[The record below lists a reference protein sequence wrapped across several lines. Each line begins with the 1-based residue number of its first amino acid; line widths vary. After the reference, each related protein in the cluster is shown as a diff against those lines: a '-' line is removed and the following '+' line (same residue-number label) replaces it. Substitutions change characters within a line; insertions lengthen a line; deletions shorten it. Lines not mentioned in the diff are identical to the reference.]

1 MTDHSVV
8 TLRETAPYERPRE
21 RLERCGATALSD
33 TELLA
38 LILRS
43 GTRGVDVLQV
53 ATTLIA
59 QAGSIAA
66 LIDWSPAELRRIKG
80 IGRVRALELITVL
93 EIARR
98 SIDHRRPE
106 KPFLR
111 SAADIN
117 GYMQPLIM
125 GLSVEKLWVLSLNR
139 RGRLLE
145 CTEVSS
151 GTANAALAHP
161 REVFRAAVR
170 ASASSIICVHN
181 HPSGDPSPSR
191 PDVEATRLLR
201 DAARTLEIELI
212 DHVIVGRPS
221 ADPSG
226 RGYSS
231 FRESGML

>member
-1 MTDHSVV
+1 MVADGLI
-8 TLRETAPYERPRE
+8 TLRETAPSERPRE
-21 RLERCGATALSD
+21 RLERCGPSALSD

-43 GTRGVDVLQV
+43 GSRGADVLQV
-53 ATTLIA
+53 ATTLVA
-59 QAGSIAA
+59 RAGSIAA
-66 LIDWSPAELRRIKG
+66 LLEWSPAELRQVKG

-98 SIDHRRPE
+98 TLGHRRPE

-111 SAADIN
+111 SASEIHAH
-117 GYMQPLIM
+117 MQSLVA

-145 CTEVSS
+145 CAEVSS

-170 ASASSIICVHN
+170 ACASSIICVHN
-181 HPSGDPSPSR
+181 HPSGDPSPSG
-191 PDVEATRLLR
+191 PDIEATRMLR
-201 DAARTLEIELI
+201 DAARTLEIHLI
-212 DHVIVGRPS
+212 DHVVVGRPS

-226 RGYSS
+226 RGFYS
-231 FRESGML
+231 FREAGVL

>member
-1 MTDHSVV
+1 MAEVDPI
-8 TLRETAPYERPRE
+8 TLRETAPSERPRE
-21 RLERCGATALSD
+21 RLERFGASALSD

-59 QAGSIAA
+59 RAGSIAA
-66 LIDWSPAELRRIKG
+66 LLEWSPAELRQIKG

-98 SIDHRRPE
+98 SLSHRRPE

-111 SAADIN
+111 NAAEIHA
-117 GYMQPLIM
+117 YMQPIVA
-125 GLSVEKLWVLSLNR
+125 GLPVEKLWVLPLNR

-145 CTEVSS
+145 CVEVSS

-170 ASASSIICVHN
+170 ACASSIVCVHN
-181 HPSGDPSPSR
+181 HPSGDPSPSA

-201 DAARTLEIELI
+201 DAARTLEIQLM
-212 DHVIVGRPS
+212 DHVIVGRAS
-221 ADPSG
+221 ADPTG
-226 RGYSS
+226 RGFYS
-231 FRESGML
+231 FRETGVL

>member
-1 MTDHSVV
+1 MPAEGSI
-8 TLRETAPYERPRE
+8 TLRETALYERPRE
-21 RLERCGATALSD
+21 RLERCGAAALSD

-43 GTRGVDVLQV
+43 GTRGADVLQV
-53 ATTLIA
+53 AATLIA
-59 QAGSIAA
+59 RAGSIAA

-98 SIDHRRPE
+98 SLDQRRPE

-117 GYMQPLIM
+117 GYMQPLIT
-125 GLSVEKLWVLSLNR
+125 GLPVEKLWVLALNR

-145 CTEVSS
+145 CVEVSS
-151 GTANAALAHP
+151 GTVNAALAHP

-170 ASASSIICVHN
+170 ASASSIICAHN
-181 HPSGDPSPSR
+181 HPSGDPTPSR

-201 DAARTLEIELI
+201 EAARTLEIELM
-212 DHVIVGRPS
+212 DHVIVGRPT
-221 ADPSG
+221 G
-226 RGYSS
+226 RSDRARVLQ
-231 FRESGML
+231 FP